1 RMQHE
6 KCRNG
11 PINWRRSGHRLYPGG
26 LYAGLATLR
35 PDSRLRWKPFALSLP
50 ACFRS
55 HRDIR
60 YDRRT
65 DRAMDDPSPGPRDQ
79 SACIV
84 AVRAAETDHDD
95 HESKQREPD
104 HDVRAHG
111 NPKGATSYRQALHIE

>member
-1 RMQHE
+1 M
-6 KCRNG
+6 
-11 PINWRRSGHRLYPGG
+11 
-26 LYAGLATLR
+26 LATLR
-35 PDSRLRWKPFALSLP
+35 LYSRLRWEPFALSLQE
-50 ACFRS
+50 S
-55 HRDIR
+55 LNSEGKIH
-60 YDRRT
+60 YGRRT

-84 AVRAAETDHDD
+84 VVRAAETDHDD